1 MAAGSSPAAN
11 IFDILVL
18 MYRIFENS
26 LKISKNYMKK
36 YMKRMN
42 SHIDG

>member
-1 MAAGSSPAAN
+1 MVASPATN
-11 IFDILVL
+11 ICDILVL
-18 MYRIFENS
+18 MYRIFQTS

-42 SHIDG
+42 IDWLMDN